1 MPMLSKGRYKAK
13 VNSVKVDRKGANKLA
28 CISVMFEGY
37 EWKNDA
43 TGEYEAIPESGYSI
57 IADKFIEKKDGTL
70 NEAGIKQLAEVFE
83 WNGSVESVADFV
95 GKHAKI
101 TVVDDVWNGKT
112 TPKVDWINHIDSG
125 DHDGGGE
132 YFTFDHSA
140 AKQVQSALG
149 SKIRA
154 LLGATKP
161 APARPAAPAAPR
173 PAPPASSAPANTL
186 DSVYAAFEDMCAK
199 ELKGSHDVAP
209 EERVIHSNWYMFL
222 KATYGHEDS
231 AAVTDWTKA
240 ANAVEGYRGEILP
253 F

>member
-1 MPMLSKGRYKAK
+1 MPMLTKGRYKAK

-28 CISVMFEGY
+28 CISMVFEGY

-70 NEAGIKQLAEVFE
+70 NESGIRQLAEVFE
-83 WNGSVESVADFV
+83 WNGSMESVADFV

-125 DHDGGGE
+125 DE

-140 AKQVQSALG
+140 AKQVQAALG
-149 SKIRA
+149 PKIRA
-154 LLGATKP
+154 ILGTP
-161 APARPAAPAAPR
+161 APARPAAPASR
-173 PAPPASSAPANTL
+173 PPAAPTAPAAPAKAWDEEGVCNAL
-186 DSVYAAFEDMCAK
+186 VSKLRAEGVEAAEH
-199 ELKGSHDVAP
+199 E
-209 EERVIHSNWYMFL
+209 
-222 KATYGHEDS
+222 KAWFCLLGE
-231 AAVTDWTKA
+231 V
-240 ANAVEGYRGEILP
+240 ANAKSGADVKDWGALGEALAEWVYVP